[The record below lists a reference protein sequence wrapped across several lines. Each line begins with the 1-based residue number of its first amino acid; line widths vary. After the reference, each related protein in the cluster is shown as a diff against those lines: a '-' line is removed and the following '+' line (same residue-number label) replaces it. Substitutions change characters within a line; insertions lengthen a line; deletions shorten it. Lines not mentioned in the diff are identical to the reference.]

1 MHPEISLARNGDSR
15 YSQNSRKMSTQTATA
30 SESSI
35 VVMIAGDENAVHI
48 GADRTLSAVAH
59 ARYLSKFTR
68 ANPDLERRLLI
79 PYFERVPFQE
89 AARAAELDFLGAWL
103 AAPERVSVR
112 TLIGPAG
119 SGKTRLAIEFF
130 NRQSA
135 ARPDWKFGWL
145 HVAEL
150 RRFAILTN
158 LDKCSWPNDICVV
171 VDYASECAGALRRLF
186 EQSLTAENGEP
197 GPKLRLL
204 LLDRVGGGW
213 YTEDLRSKFSSQKDA
228 IDALF
233 AANPADPHP
242 LPRFGLEARPAI
254 LGTAVRIFSEPR
266 PAPAIPAEGADATFD
281 LRLAD
286 KAQPWGE
293 PLFLIIAA
301 AATAE
306 LGLGQALALSRTEL
320 ARFAAHKEWSRI
332 SRIADAARAS
342 DRETPLHRMTA
353 LITFAGGA
361 TRTDASAAALRE
373 RQRLGWTIGAQDLI
387 ADVDRVLIAGEDGLW
402 KGMQPDVVGEAYLL
416 EYLAGPD
423 RKLGDDGQVDLLHAA
438 MAIDFG
444 GAAQTLVKTL
454 QNFALGAGAQGVAD
468 TGTTPSPEFQRRLRE
483 QELLLRLIRA
493 FMESCGAEDIEAL
506 WALHAAIPVRS
517 TLLREFNLELLDR
530 IEQIA
535 VIEDRFTALR
545 LVNSK
550 SIVLASLGRQ
560 QDALVYGRQLVDILK
575 PLAAAQP
582 DAFLSHLASSLNNL
596 STMLSGVGDRNAAL
610 AAILEAVDIRRRLAA
625 AQSAAFLLDLATSLL
640 NLANA
645 LNGVGDQKAAL
656 AAIREAVD
664 TYRQLAVA
672 QPDAFLPYLATSIN
686 NLAKILSDVGD
697 RNAALAA
704 IREAVDTYRQ
714 LAAVQPDAFLPDLAT
729 SLNNLAGMLSEVGDR
744 NAGLAAIREAVQ
756 ICRQLAT
763 AQPDAFLSG
772 LAISLNSLANVLS
785 DVGDRNAALIA
796 IREAVDIYRHLALAH
811 PTAQT
816 DALLP
821 NLAISLNT
829 LAKMLSNVGD
839 RSAALTAVRET
850 LDIYRRLAAAQR
862 NAFLPDLAMSLNN
875 LATMLINVDD
885 CKAALAAIHE
895 AVDIRRQ
902 LAAAQPDAFLP
913 DLAMSLSNMAGMLSD
928 VVDRKA
934 ALAAIQEAVDIRRQ
948 LAAAQ
953 PDAFLP
959 DFVTSLNNLA
969 KILND
974 AGDRSAALAVIRET
988 VDTYRQLAAAQPD
1001 AFLPNLATSL
1011 ALGAR
1016 ILLSADNWEQ
1026 AAGQAAESVA
1036 LVLPFLQ
1043 YEPDRFVPM
1052 IAANIE
1058 TWREASR
1065 KLGHDVPDDIQA
1077 AFEQLL
1083 ASRSHNNS

>member
-213 YTEDLRSKFSSQKDA
+213 STEDLRSKFSSQKDA

-242 LPRFGLEARPAI
+242 LPRFGLEARPAL

-672 QPDAFLPYLATSIN
+672 QPDAFLPYLATS
-686 NLAKILSDVGD
+686 
-697 RNAALAA
+697 
-704 IREAVDTYRQ
+704 
-714 LAAVQPDAFLPDLAT
+714 
-729 SLNNLAGMLSEVGDR
+729 LNNLAGMLSEVGDR